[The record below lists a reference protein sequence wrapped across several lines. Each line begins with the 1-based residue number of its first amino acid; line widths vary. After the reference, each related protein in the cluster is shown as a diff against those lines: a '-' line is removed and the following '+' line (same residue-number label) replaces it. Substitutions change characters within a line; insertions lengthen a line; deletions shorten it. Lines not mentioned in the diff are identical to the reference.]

1 MKPSFPTPN
10 ARPSRRPRAL
20 RAVPARPLATL
31 AVVLLAATL
40 GACSFSRPAPVKHMV
55 LLEAAAPPVA
65 SVAKLDTLRIG
76 VVTVAAP
83 FRGRT
88 LVYRRDDVTYESD
101 FYSEFFV
108 APSAMLAEATA
119 KALAAAGGFRR
130 VIPPGAAPDDAGYV
144 LDAFVTELYGD
155 NREAGRPAAV
165 LAATFY
171 LSSATSPAPRVL
183 WSRDYAQRVPAGDG
197 SPEALARA
205 WNAALSALLA
215 DLARDLAAAQLP
227 KP

>member
-1 MKPSFPTPN
+1 M
-10 ARPSRRPRAL
+10 RPSSPLPSPRASVR
-20 RAVPARPLATL
+20 RAVGALALIAFSAAL
-31 AVVLLAATL
+31 AS
-40 GACSFSRPAPVKHMV
+40 CSFSRPAPVKHMV

-88 LVYRRDDVTYESD
+88 LVYRKDDVTYESD

-108 APSAMLAEATA
+108 APAAMLAEATA

-144 LDAFVTELYGD
+144 LDAFVPELYGD
-155 NREAGRPAAV
+155 NREAGKPAAV

-171 LSSATSPAPRVL
+171 LSSATSPTPRVL
-183 WSRDYAQRVPAGDG
+183 WSRDYARRVPAGDG

-205 WNAALSALLA
+205 WNEALAAMLA